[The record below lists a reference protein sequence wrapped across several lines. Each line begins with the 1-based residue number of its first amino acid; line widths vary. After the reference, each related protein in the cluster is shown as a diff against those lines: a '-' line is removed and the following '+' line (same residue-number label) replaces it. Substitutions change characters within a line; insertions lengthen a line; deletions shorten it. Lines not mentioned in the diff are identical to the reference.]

1 MILHLIKWS
10 IDAGE
15 WVCGPTVFNRELP
28 QVGRVERNIPYGR
41 DRLQRLDVYVPASPS
56 HPATLVFLHGGA
68 WIAGD
73 KFAYERICRSF
84 AAAGFL
90 TVNANYR
97 LWPRHVFP
105 KPSQDVASVVR
116 WAYDH
121 AEEFGGDG
129 SRMFL
134 AGDSAG
140 AHLALSYAAG
150 LGKPELFEATG
161 IDPDSIGAD
170 VVRGLLL
177 FYGVYD
183 CERFVGSGRLVSESS
198 ARQLLG
204 LVPAKPPGGAGSDG
218 ATYRERLRVVSPIRH
233 LTRAL
238 PPCFVCDGER
248 DFLYGDSVEL
258 VRELERLGVPHRAL
272 LFGAREHP
280 EALHAFLNFYRRAC
294 SQVAMR
300 DAIAFMR
307 GIEA

>member
-15 WVCGPTVFNRELP
+15 WVCGPTVFNREMP
-28 QVGRVERNIPYGR
+28 AVARVVRNIPYGR
-41 DRLQRLDVYVPASPS
+41 DRLQRLDVYVPSGAGPF
-56 HPATLVFLHGGA
+56 PTLVFFHGGA

-73 KFAYERICRSF
+73 KFAYERVCRSF

-105 KPSQDVASVVR
+105 KPSQDVASAVR
-116 WAYDH
+116 WAHDH
-121 AEEFGGDG
+121 AAEFGGDG
-129 SRMFL
+129 SKIFL

-150 LGKPELFEATG
+150 LARPELFEATSVARP
-161 IDPDSIGAD
+161 IPAEA
-170 VVRGLLL
+170 VRGLLL

-183 CERFVGSGRLVSESS
+183 CERLLGSGRLVSEAS

-204 LVPAKPPGGAGSDG
+204 LVSAKPPGGAGSRA

-238 PPCFVCDGER
+238 PPCFVTAGER
-248 DFLYGDSVEL
+248 DFLHGDSVAL

-272 LFGAREHP
+272 LFSAREHP
-280 EALHAFLNFYRRAC
+280 MAFHAFLNFYRRPCA
-294 SQVAMR
+294 QTAMR
-300 DAIAFMR
+300 EAMAFMR
-307 GIEA
+307 GIVA